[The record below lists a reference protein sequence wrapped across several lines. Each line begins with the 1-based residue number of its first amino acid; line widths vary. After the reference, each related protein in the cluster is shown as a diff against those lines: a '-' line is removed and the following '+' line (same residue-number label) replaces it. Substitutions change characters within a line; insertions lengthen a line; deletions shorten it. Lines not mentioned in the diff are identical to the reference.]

1 MKEYRAPKFE
11 EVKYDVNDCLDISK
25 ESQDIGDLF
34 PALPQNPSNPS

>member
-25 ESQDIGDLF
+25 EPQDISGFLHD
-34 PALPQNPSNPS
+34 LPQNPSNPS